1 MTNSIEI
8 VKVTA
13 AGNAIEYEIHDHTSA
28 NLLQK
33 KAVTAWIKFHHAESF
48 NFSPEGLPESILA
61 LPVTLYLLPATY
73 FYGVDLVVPSMDKTL
88 YENLPAIYAVYSKIY
103 GPFKEEWRGKV
114 TVKNVVENR
123 MPESRYAN
131 IVFFSGGVD
140 AVHAGVNNP
149 GKSNVLVS
157 VPSIEG
163 TFNRKNVV
171 GREFISEKAQVTR
184 DFSAVSGSDWL
195 LITNNFQTDVFDNIR
210 IQRDLKYTFALT
222 GTAFRFD
229 GWFGIRYL
237 GNLLSSAP
245 FAYAMGIR
253 SLIMGSTFEQLED
266 KPAFNQDGANPE
278 LSDAFK
284 FSGVSFAEQDGLY
297 TRRSQKVEDI
307 VKWCKVNN
315 KKTKL
320 RVCFDDSTEQCGK
333 CTKCM
338 RTQLNLL
345 CAGENP
351 KEWGF
356 GKFDE
361 KRFSRLVRMYGYK
374 DGACWLWDIV
384 ESIDGSRTYPY
395 CNEMLHWLKKTGY
408 KRYGRK
414 SSSIT
419 KSIINLK
426 RVLKLHRYPYYAHE
440 LFFRIKGK
448 ERLKV

>member
-1 MTNSIEI
+1 MMTNSIEI
-8 VKVTA
+8 AKITA
-13 AGNAIEYEIHDHTSA
+13 RGDTIEYR
-28 NLLQK
+28 LLDRTNVGGGYLLK
-33 KAVTAWIKFHHAESF
+33 KENVTAWIKFHHAESF

-73 FYGVDLVVPSMDKTL
+73 FYGVDLSVPSMDKTL
-88 YENLPAIYAVYSKIY
+88 YENLPAIYAAYSKIY
-103 GPFKEEWRGKV
+103 GPFKQEWRGKV
-114 TVKNVVENR
+114 TVENVVENR

-149 GKSNVLVS
+149 GKNNVLVS

-163 TFNRKNVV
+163 TFNMKNVV
-171 GREFISEKAQVTR
+171 GREFISGKAQVTR
-184 DFSAVSGSDWL
+184 DFSAVSGSGWL
-195 LITNNFQTDVFDNIR
+195 LITNNFLTDVFDDIR
-210 IQRDLKYTFALT
+210 IWHDLKQTFALT
-222 GTAFRFD
+222 STAFRFD
-229 GWFGIRYL
+229 GWFGIKYL
-237 GNLLSSAP
+237 GNLLSAAP
-245 FAYAMGIR
+245 FAYAMGIHR
-253 SLIMGSTFEQLED
+253 LIMGSAFEQIED
-266 KPAFNQDGANPE
+266 KPAFNLDGANPE

-297 TRRSQKVEDI
+297 TRRSLKVKNI
-307 VKWCKVNN
+307 VEWCKANN
-315 KKTKL
+315 KKTTL

-333 CTKCM
+333 CPKCM

-395 CNEMLHWLKKTGY
+395 CDKMLHWLKKTGY
-408 KRYGRK
+408 KRYCRR
-414 SSSIT
+414 SRRFF
-419 KSIINLK
+419 NL
-426 RVLKLHRYPYYAHE
+426 RRALNISRYPHYA
-440 LFFRIKGK
+440 
-448 ERLKV
+448 KVIFTKFKAR

>member
-1 MTNSIEI
+1 MAKTIEI
-8 VKVTA
+8 TKVIA
-13 AGNAIEYEIHDHTSA
+13 MGDAIRFELHDRTGLR
-28 NLLQK
+28 LLQK
-33 KAVTAWIKFHHAESF
+33 ETVEAWIKFHHAESF

-61 LPVTLYLLPATY
+61 LPVTLFLLPATY

-88 YENLPAIYAVYSKIY
+88 YENLPAIYAAYSKIY

-114 TVKNVVENR
+114 TVKNIVENK
-123 MPESRYAN
+123 MPESRYTN

-140 AVHAGVNNP
+140 AVHAGINNP

-163 TFNRKNVV
+163 TFNNENVV

-210 IQRDLKYTFALT
+210 IHHDLKYSFALT
-222 GTAFRFD
+222 STAFRFD
-229 GWFGIRYL
+229 GGWGIKYL
-237 GNLLSSAP
+237 GNLLSVAP

-253 SLIMGSTFEQLED
+253 HLIMGSAFEPLEN
-266 KPAFNQDGANPE
+266 KPVFNLDGANPE

-297 TRRSQKVEDI
+297 TRRSLKVKNI
-307 VKWCKVNN
+307 VEWYRKQG

-320 RVCFDDSTEQCGK
+320 RVCSDDSTEQCGK
-333 CTKCM
+333 CPKCI

-345 CAGENP
+345 CANENP

-356 GKFDE
+356 GRFDE
-361 KRFSRLVRMYGYK
+361 KKFSRRIRSYRYF
-374 DGACWLWDIV
+374 DPACWLWDIV
-384 ESIDGSRTYPY
+384 ESIDENRTYPY
-395 CNEMLHWLKKTGY
+395 CDKMLHWFKKTGY
-408 KRYGRK
+408 KQYSRK
-414 SSSIT
+414 SQMISFLSL
-419 KSIINLK
+419 NLK
-426 RVLKLHRYPYYAHE
+426 RAFKLHRYPHYAHE

-448 ERLKV
+448 GEI

>member
-1 MTNSIEI
+1 MLKREN
-8 VKVTA
+8 
-13 AGNAIEYEIHDHTSA
+13 
-28 NLLQK
+28 
-33 KAVTAWIKFHHAESF
+33 VTAWIKFHHAESF

-73 FYGVDLVVPSMDKTL
+73 FYGVDLVVPSMDKML
-88 YENLPAIYAVYSKIY
+88 YETLPAIYAAYSKIY
-103 GPFKEEWRGKV
+103 GPFKEEGRGKV
-114 TVKNVVENR
+114 TVKNVVENK
-123 MPESRYAN
+123 MPESRYEN

-149 GKSNVLVS
+149 GKNNVLVS

-163 TFNRKNVV
+163 TFNKKNVV

-195 LITNNFQTDVFDNIR
+195 MITNNFLIDVFDDIR
-210 IQRDLKYTFALT
+210 IQHDLKHTFALT
-222 GTAFRFD
+222 STAFHFD
-229 GWFGIRYL
+229 GWHGIKYL
-237 GNLLSSAP
+237 GNLLSAAP

-253 SLIMGSTFEQLED
+253 KLIMGSGFEQLED
-266 KPAFNQDGANPE
+266 KPAFNLDGANPE

-284 FSGVSFAEQDGLY
+284 FSGVLFAEQDGLY
-297 TRRSQKVEDI
+297 TRRSQKVENI

-351 KEWGF
+351 KDWGF

-361 KRFSRLVRMYGYK
+361 KIFSRLVHMYGYK
-374 DGACWLWDIV
+374 DGSCWLWDIM
-384 ESIDGSRTYPY
+384 ESIDESRTYPY
-395 CNEMLHWLKKTGY
+395 CDKMLHWLKKTGY
-408 KRYGRK
+408 KQYCRRVWRLFNLQRALN
-414 SSSIT
+414 IT
-419 KSIINLK
+419 
-426 RVLKLHRYPYYAHE
+426 RYPHYA
-440 LFFRIKGK
+440 
-448 ERLKV
+448 KVIFTKFKIRR